1 MDKTR
6 EIIKL
11 AKQKTE
17 DKVVFVTSVIHDM
30 QTHHKKISFYSVAKE
45 TGVSKSFLYSNER
58 LKNIIVRLR
67 NDQKNAILDAPDSET
82 LMAALRKENKRL
94 QAEIKVLQKD
104 KLWKEK
110 YEDAVRENSLLKKR
124 IEILAGK
131 LYE

>member
-6 EIIKL
+6 EIVKL

-17 DKVVFVTSVIHDM
+17 DKVVFVTSVINDM

-58 LKNIIVRLR
+58 LKNLIVRLR
-67 NDQKNAILDAPDSET
+67 DDQKNAILDAPDSET
-82 LMAALRKENKRL
+82 LIAALRKENRRL
-94 QAEIKVLQKD
+94 QTEIKSLQKD

-110 YEDAVRENSLLKKR
+110 YDDAVRENSLLKKR

-131 LYE
+131 LYK